1 MPKRKLISL
10 INTAINNI
18 NNVKERK
25 IVAEELGV
33 RLSTI
38 VGWMKDEKNIIENSI
53 IVNSKNVK
61 KIKLSLY
68 DDVENPLLT
77 WFAGILI
84 LINIK
89 IVNQISRSKIADQL
103 SRSCPSL
110 TILYTI

>member
-18 NNVKERK
+18 NNGKERK

-33 RLSTI
+33 GLSTI
-38 VGWMKDEKNIIENSI
+38 VGWMKDEKNIIENSK

-61 KIKLSLY
+61 KIKLSPY

-77 WFAGILI
+77 CMFSNHGL
-84 LINIK
+84 L
-89 IVNQISRSKIADQL
+89 L
-103 SRSCPSL
+103 FL
-110 TILYTI
+110 FL